1 MHAVCGL
8 SPLDRNNESVKNI
21 YMNGSQIHGENDKG
35 TLLEHKSK
43 TSFFKQDSALSMQ
56 SILKEYRQTC
66 TGDLIPVCSC

>member
-35 TLLEHKSK
+35 TLLEHKSEK
-43 TSFFKQDSALSMQ
+43 SSLNRTLHFLCRLF
-56 SILKEYRQTC
+56 
-66 TGDLIPVCSC
+66 